1 MLYWYAMM
9 AADLKYENEMNTLC
23 FAAGD
28 HMEGI
33 RAFQQKRDA
42 EFKQ

>member
-1 MLYWYAMM
+1 M
-9 AADLKYENEMNTLC
+9 ALSTTLPAGLKYENKMNTLC

-28 HMEGI
+28 HMKGI